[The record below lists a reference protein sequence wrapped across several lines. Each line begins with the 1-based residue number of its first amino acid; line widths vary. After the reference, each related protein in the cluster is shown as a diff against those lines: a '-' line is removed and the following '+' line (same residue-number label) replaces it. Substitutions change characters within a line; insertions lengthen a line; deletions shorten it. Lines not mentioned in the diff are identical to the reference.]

1 MTEDVSYWVEFG
13 KVALAHAIAV
23 ASPGPDFAV
32 VLRQSTSYGRRTG
45 CWTSAG
51 IASAILLH
59 VSYSLLGI
67 GLLVRQSEVGF
78 EILRGVGAGYLGW
91 LGVQALRA
99 KPSQMD
105 QVVGAP
111 DRRIPTRASAFATGF
126 FTNALN
132 PKAAL
137 FFVGFFISMISASTP
152 KLIQAAYGLWMV
164 VGTLAWFSA
173 LTIWVTRPRF
183 IRWLS
188 EYGHWIS
195 RLLGVVLLGLAAS
208 LLLSV
213 KK

>member
-1 MTEDVSYWVEFG
+1 MTEDVSYWLEFG

-23 ASPGPDFAV
+23 VSPGPDFAV

-67 GLLVRQSEVGF
+67 GLLVRQSEVAF
-78 EILRGVGAGYLGW
+78 EILRWVGAGYLGW
-91 LGVQALRA
+91 LGVQSLRA
-99 KPSQMD
+99 KRTPLNPM
-105 QVVGAP
+105 VGEP
-111 DRRIPTRASAFATGF
+111 NRRIPTQWSAFATGF
-126 FTNALN
+126 LTNALN

-137 FFVGFFISMISASTP
+137 FFVGLFISVISASTP

-164 VGTLAWFSA
+164 LGTFAWFSA
-173 LTIWVTRPRF
+173 LTILVTRPGFVR
-183 IRWLS
+183 RLTG
-188 EYGHWIS
+188 YGHWIS
-195 RLLGVVLLGLAAS
+195 RLLGVVLLALAAS

-213 KK
+213 GK